1 MTGDNGVPHV
11 HGAKGTRGSGFTPGF
26 GLSTDSP
33 LRVACPKCSA
43 GIGRKCVK
51 VDRYGL
57 EWTAAVI
64 HPARTA
70 AARAVAVV
78 IVLYPSRDP
87 RNRR

>member
-26 GLSTDSP
+26 GLVADSP

-43 GIGRKCVK
+43 SIGRKCVK

-57 EWTAAVI
+57 ESARSTVHPERSATA
-64 HPARTA
+64 RK
-70 AARAVAVV
+70 VAVSV
-78 IVLYPSRDP
+78 VASPSRRQRP
-87 RNRR
+87 RP

>member
-11 HGAKGTRGSGFTPGF
+11 HRAKGTRGSGFTPGF
-26 GLSTDSP
+26 GLVADSP

-57 EWTAAVI
+57 ESTMAVI

-70 AARAVAVV
+70 AAREVYVAPV
-78 IVLYPSRDP
+78 SQSAQWQ
-87 RNRR
+87 RRQK